1 MVTAHGLFHN
11 AKEQRDFSPPE
22 PGCDSPENQQQQRKD
37 RRKRRGG
44 RGGREGRRMEGGA
57 DKVRQGR
64 GMRWLQGFHEAVTQD
79 MEKISIPTQLS
90 PQLLS

>member
-44 RGGREGRRMEGGA
+44 RGGREGRRMEGGQI
-57 DKVRQGR
+57 RGGR
-64 GMRWLQGFHEAVTQD
+64 AEG
-79 MEKISIPTQLS
+79 
-90 PQLLS
+90 